1 MTFQRKLLTILAL
14 SIFVS
19 VGLVAVIVSL
29 MARHAFERSNDE
41 RVAALVTQFRGEF
54 RRRQDEVVR
63 EVYSIATSDTVTH
76 MALKLNRGDA
86 DTGDYL
92 HEAESLA
99 AQHQLDF
106 LELVD
111 ANGAIVSSAQWPAK
125 FGYQEAAIQSPT
137 DPPASAFLKV
147 EELPDGEM
155 LGLFAARVVRV
166 GDRPLYVLGGRRL
179 DREFLATLTLP
190 EGMRV
195 MLYTSPSK
203 EFAAQRVLDANGPVQ
218 GAEKLS
224 PIVQAVQQ
232 SQRESG
238 VTVAWS
244 PNAADSDSVTAIPL
258 NGQKDELLGVL
269 LVANSRR
276 PMVELERR
284 IQSAGLLVAGGG
296 IVFAI
301 LFTGWIA
308 ARVTRPVR
316 EMAAAVREVAAGNWY
331 AQVPEDSKDELGEL
345 AVSFNRMTRE
355 LSEQREKLVQTERVA
370 AWREL
375 GRRLAHELKNP
386 LFPLQITVENM
397 VRAREQKPE
406 LFDETFREGARTL
419 LAELTNLKNIIGRF
433 SDFAKMPQP
442 QLQDLQIN
450 DTVKNA
456 ARLFQPQLS
465 GNGNAAVTSRLE
477 LDETL
482 QAIQADP
489 DLLHRALS
497 NLILNAM
504 DAMPEGGTLTIRTGP
519 TESGVRIEVSDS
531 GSGLTPEECERL
543 FTPYYTSKRHGTGLG
558 LAIVQSV
565 VSDHGGRITVQSTPG
580 KGSTFRIELP
590 RNPAK
595 PHLSQ
600 S

>member
-1 MTFQRKLLTILAL
+1 LTFQRKLLTILAL

-19 VGLVAVIVSL
+19 VALVAVIVSV

-63 EVYSIATSDTVTH
+63 EVYSIAVSDSVTH
-76 MALKLNRGDA
+76 MALRLSRGDA
-86 DTGDYL
+86 DTGDYV
-92 HEAESLA
+92 HEAQSLA
-99 AQHQLDF
+99 EQHQLDF
-106 LELVD
+106 LEMVD
-111 ANGAIVSSAQWPAK
+111 ANGAIISSAQWPAK
-125 FGYQEAAIQSPT
+125 FGYKEAAIQSPA

-147 EELPDGEM
+147 EELPESET

-195 MLYTSPSK
+195 MLYSSPGK
-203 EFAAQRVLDANGPVQ
+203 EFVAQRLVDANGPVQ
-218 GAEKLS
+218 GAEKLA
-224 PIVQAVQQ
+224 PILQAVQQ

-244 PNAADSDSVTAIPL
+244 PNAADSDSVSAIPL

-316 EMAAAVREVAAGNWY
+316 EIAAAVREVSAGNWY
-331 AQVPEDSKDELGEL
+331 AQVPEDSRDELGEL

-397 VRAREQKPE
+397 VKAREQKPE

-442 QLQDLQIN
+442 QLQNLQIN
-450 DTVKNA
+450 DAVKHA
-456 ARLFQPQLS
+456 TRLFQPQLD
-465 GNGNAAVTSRLE
+465 GNGNAAITSRLE

-482 QAIQADP
+482 QPIQADP

-504 DAMPEGGTLTIRTGP
+504 DAMPEGGTLTIRTGS
-519 TESGVRIEVSDS
+519 TETGVRIEVADT

-590 RNPAK
+590 SNVVKPARN
-595 PHLSQ
+595 
-600 S
+600 

>member
-1 MTFQRKLLTILAL
+1 VTFQRKLLTILAL

-19 VGLVAVIVSL
+19 VALVAVIVSV
-29 MARHAFERSNDE
+29 MARQAFERSNDE

-63 EVYSIATSDTVTH
+63 EVYSIATSETITH
-76 MALKLNRGDA
+76 MALKLSRGDA

-106 LELVD
+106 LELID
-111 ANGAIVSSAQWPAK
+111 ANGAIVSSAQWPAT
-125 FGYQEAAIQSPT
+125 FGYKEAAIQSPA

-166 GDRPLYVLGGRRL
+166 GDRPLYILGGRRL
-179 DREFLATLTLP
+179 DREFLASLTLP

-203 EFAAQRVLDANGPVQ
+203 EFAASRVLDANGPVP

-232 SQRESG
+232 SQRESS

-244 PNAADSDSVTAIPL
+244 PNAADSDSVSAIPL
-258 NGQKDELLGVL
+258 NGQKEELLGVL

-316 EMAAAVREVAAGNWY
+316 EIAAAVREVSAGNWY
-331 AQVPEDSKDELGEL
+331 AQVPEESKDELGEL

-355 LSEQREKLVQTERVA
+355 LSEQRQKLVQTERVA

-433 SDFAKMPQP
+433 SEFAKMPQP
-442 QLQDLQIN
+442 QLQTMQIN
-450 DTVKNA
+450 DAVQNA
-456 ARLFQPQLS
+456 ARLFQAQLA
-465 GNGNAAVTSRLE
+465 GNGHPPIASLLE
-477 LDETL
+477 LDDALEP
-482 QAIQADP
+482 IQADP

-504 DAMPEGGTLTIRTGP
+504 DAMPEGGALTIRTGP
-519 TESGVRIEVSDS
+519 TETGVRIEVSDT
-531 GSGLTPEECERL
+531 GSGLTPEECQRL

-558 LAIVQSV
+558 LAVVQSV
-565 VSDHGGRITVQSTPG
+565 VSDHGGRITVQSAPG

-595 PHLSQ
+595 SHLSQ